1 MLRALGREAEAGV
14 MEREAYHKA
23 QHAAAVVATAQR
35 FPALGETVRLVKRSC
50 PLPSPWR
57 SPRFSTLHPKGRRA
71 LLRIP
76 STEGRSVCLC
86 WEHLKLKGPKGPK
99 EPKGVRARS

>member
-1 MLRALGREAEAGV
+1 VLRALGREAEAGV

-50 PLPSPWR
+50 PLPSTWL
-57 SPRFSTLHPKGRRA
+57 SPRFSTLQQWCFGA
-71 LLRIP
+71 LY
-76 STEGRSVCLC
+76 
-86 WEHLKLKGPKGPK
+86 
-99 EPKGVRARS
+99 